1 YLAELTA
8 RHVTVALNGD
18 GGDESFAGYRRYV
31 SNDKAS
37 RLNWL
42 PARIGR
48 LAPIVARPLRPRARN
63 NGTRAGGQR
72 VAGALAMGPP
82 ERYAYWMSIFDDRG
96 RDRLLTPE
104 FAAFRNGRAEDFVGK
119 AWARW
124 PARDRIDRMLSAD
137 VQTYLP
143 CDLLVK
149 MDIAT
154 MAHSVETR
162 SPFLDHHLMEFA
174 ASLPV
179 ERKLKR

>member
-1 YLAELTA
+1 RHYGVPSADAAAITSFYLAELTA

-48 LAPIVARPLRPRARN
+48 FAPILMRPLGQGPRNNSTRARV
-63 NGTRAGGQR
+63 QR
-72 VAGALAMGPP
+72 LARTLALDPP
-82 ERYAYWMSIFDDRG
+82 NRYAYWMSIFDDR
-96 RDRLLTPE
+96 RRERLLTPE
-104 FAAFRNGRAEDFVGK
+104 FAAFRNGRAEEFIAK

-124 PARDRIDRMLSAD
+124 PAGDRVDRMLGTD

-154 MAHSVETR
+154 MAQ
-162 SPFLDHHLMEFA
+162 
-174 ASLPV
+174 
-179 ERKLKR
+179 